1 MSRAK
6 GERTQRDDI
15 LDEISKI
22 RVEPGKALRQV
33 EVPKSVYAMAA
44 EFIQWAPYRTK
55 TGALYRLRMDFIY
68 ALLSRNCESGHLAGA
83 REKIE
88 GWQAACRALLRYALN
103 LLLAPKRPEFRRLK
117 LSSSFYVYQVSK
129 KLAHAEHIL
138 MFMGYKS
145 IRPDS
150 QEVQELN
157 YEGEVVARQVLET
170 AADLVILHSELELV
184 KRLVESVL
192 AEPRAATGVTLPQ
205 ILKARSETTSYE
217 ETWRSLMKIVYTPPQ
232 QQAMAYPQQ
241 QLDVPAGSAV
251 SQAHPGSQGYL
262 RQTSAGPQYPNQAVR
277 SMCIEGL
284 RRGSAPVVS
293 ATPLPQ
299 PIPTRTPPV
308 QRAVA
313 EEDLCVGTVPPPQHA
328 QFSHHQQP
336 HHPRSEPPSVH
347 GLSEPGSSFDMG
359 VVHHDAHEKIH
370 ARSRHFR
377 AEKLPT
383 LTADRMSN
391 PSAQRHHHS
400 HERSPASVQALY
412 QNTPLSSVAE
422 PIHVTPGDQNAKAID
437 HGIYQ
442 NIGSVYQGSHATVDS
457 EHHVQPHPYEGVH
470 AGVATTGADGQSA
483 PEPPS
488 DSHLEY
494 QTPEY
499 NAHLSDSLKVKQVE
513 HLFKKFPNLVPGQES
528 ENIETSPENAVYQNI
543 PGPSRVPSAA
553 AAQLHFKLPDPVV
566 DTVSDL
572 GRLAQPNI
580 PRTSSVVSRLKNVR
594 SVDYDTPGPEDFLSG
609 LLSPA
614 TPQTPCL
621 VRNPQ
626 EEAAWLIPQE
636 AHPQPHSYPSS
647 SGSNK
652 DKHSPGSSLG
662 ENVMSPKR
670 GSCSG
675 SDSEDLYNSGPSGEF
690 ERGPK
695 RGASLK
701 QQIATVQEAT
711 EPGDG
716 IVKDSVTTSLKPVPK
731 QRSVTPLRQSVD
743 GDTPRQDKPAVLP
756 RRSQSGSNL
765 LELSS
770 SEDADARSQVC
781 SAPSSPAALSSK
793 STGSA
798 SYPKNFNIVSEKNLQ
813 IPSPKPTPK
822 PRVQSSVGS
831 AEDKDESSL
840 DRKPPPG
847 ARGFQR
853 LPERREQFS
862 HRRDKTLPTV
872 DVSNAI
878 AGSGLHKDSTG
889 NSRAFPQ
896 DHEPPQKLNIAGP
909 MRSHTSGTSVVKP
922 EEEKRNQLLE
932 RVQGYD
938 MKWICSYCLNVM
950 YEPGAFKCDVCGH
963 LKSTCTSV

>member
-1 MSRAK
+1 MAFLPCY
-6 GERTQRDDI
+6 GI
-15 LDEISKI
+15 CFYLHI
-22 RVEPGKALRQV
+22 RFFSTLQ
-33 EVPKSVYAMAA
+33 
-44 EFIQWAPYRTK
+44 
-55 TGALYRLRMDFIY
+55 
-68 ALLSRNCESGHLAGA
+68 
-83 REKIE
+83 
-88 GWQAACRALLRYALN
+88 
-103 LLLAPKRPEFRRLK
+103 

-129 KLAHAEHIL
+129 KLARAEHIL

-157 YEGEVVARQVLET
+157 YEGEVVAKQVLET

-192 AEPRAATGVTLPQ
+192 AEPRVATVVTLPQ

-217 ETWRSLMKIVYTPPQ
+217 ETWRSLMKIAYTPPQ

-241 QLDVPAGSAV
+241 RLDVPAGSAV

-308 QRAVA
+308 QRAMA

-336 HHPRSEPPSVH
+336 HHPRSEPPSVR
-347 GLSEPGSSFDMG
+347 GSSEPGSSFDMG
-359 VVHHDAHEKIH
+359 VVQHDAHEKIH
-370 ARSRHFR
+370 ARSRHFQ
-377 AEKLPT
+377 AEEFQT
-383 LTADRMSN
+383 LTADRMN
-391 PSAQRHHHS
+391 DPSAQRHHHS

-412 QNTPLSSVAE
+412 QNFPLSSVAE
-422 PIHVTPGDQNAKAID
+422 PIHVTPGDQNTKATD
-437 HGIYQ
+437 HSIYQ
-442 NIGSVYQGSHATVDS
+442 NVGSVLQVSPATTDS
-457 EHHVQPHPYEGVH
+457 EHHVQPRPYESVH
-470 AGVATTGADGQSA
+470 AGVVTTGADGRVEPCGIHSA
-483 PEPPS
+483 PESPS

-553 AAQLHFKLPDPVV
+553 AAQLHFKLPEPVV

-770 SEDADARSQVC
+770 SEDADAHSHVS
-781 SAPSSPAALSSK
+781 SAPSSPAA
-793 STGSA
+793 
-798 SYPKNFNIVSEKNLQ
+798 
-813 IPSPKPTPK
+813 KPTPK
-822 PRVQSSVGS
+822 PRVQPSLGS

-840 DRKPPPG
+840 DRKPG
-847 ARGFQR
+847 AGNFQR
-853 LPERREQFS
+853 PAGRPEQFS

-896 DHEPPQKLNIAGP
+896 DPEPPQKLNIAGP
-909 MRSHTSGTSVVKP
+909 MQSHTSGTSVVTS
-922 EEEKRNQLLE
+922 EEFKQLQQK
-932 RVQGYD
+932 VQCYD
-938 MKWICSYCLNVM
+938 MKWICSYCTNMV

-963 LKSTCTSV
+963 LKSTSV